1 MTPFHFKRFS
11 IFQSGVAHP
20 VGTDSVLLGAWT
32 PVSGARRM
40 LDIGTGTGV
49 IALMLAQ
56 RTELTP
62 ACEITAVEPHPGSC
76 VAAGEN
82 IVRSPWAS
90 QVQLIPQTIQDFAS
104 TPQAPYD
111 LIVSNPPFFSGTV
124 VSPDLARRAAR
135 HTTSLSPGDLL
146 DAVAALLAPSGR
158 FCVIL
163 PPTEGQRLCEFGAQ
177 RGLYCTRRTVV
188 YSRPGKA
195 AERWL
200 LQLERDPYPF
210 SQDELFIYA
219 RLEVYSDEF
228 KALTGAFYLEF

>member
-20 VGTDSVLLGAWT
+20 VGTDSVLLGAWA

-49 IALMLAQ
+49 VALMLAQ
-56 RTELTP
+56 RSETMPER
-62 ACEITAVEPHPGSC
+62 EITAVEPHPGSC

-82 IVRSPWAS
+82 IARSPWA
-90 QVQLIPQTIQDFAS
+90 QQLRLIPQTIQDFAAAA
-104 TPQAPYD
+104 QAPYD

-124 VSPDLARRAAR
+124 VSPDPARRAAR

-146 DAVAALLAPSGR
+146 DAAAALLAPSGR

-163 PPTEGQRLCEFGAQ
+163 PPVEGQRLCEFGAQ
-177 RGLYCTRRTVV
+177 QGLYCTRRTVV
-188 YSRPGKA
+188 YPRPGKA

-210 SQDELFIYA
+210 AQDELFIYA
-219 RLEVYSDEF
+219 RAEAYSAEF
-228 KALTGAFYLEF
+228 KALTGAFYLGF